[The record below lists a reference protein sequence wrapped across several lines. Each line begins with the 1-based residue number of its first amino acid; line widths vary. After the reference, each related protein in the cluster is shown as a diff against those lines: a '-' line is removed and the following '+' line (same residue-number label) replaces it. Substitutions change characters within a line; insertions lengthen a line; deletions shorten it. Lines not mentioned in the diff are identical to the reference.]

1 MEAVTKKMDDNRL
14 EYETKLDEMAKLL
27 DIRAA
32 RIRVS
37 KKSQIISVGHN
48 FQDRSSVHLNNR

>member
-37 KKSQIISVGHN
+37 KISQKINSIL
-48 FQDRSSVHLNNR
+48 R